1 MTSLSLPKAAP
12 SPRCGI
18 GLRMPHVAEV
28 MATRPA
34 LSWVEVHAENYMGGG
49 RARAQLE
56 AIRDHW
62 PVSLHGVGLS
72 LGGAGG
78 IDAGHLAQ
86 LKSLVDSIKPYLVS
100 EHLAWCRFNGF
111 YLNDLLPLPYTDES
125 LRIVIE
131 NVERVQNHLGRRI
144 LIENPSRYLHF
155 SASHIAEQDFL
166 AALVDRTACG
176 LLCDVNNIYVSCRN
190 LGGDP
195 NSWLNG
201 IPAEAVEEIHLAG
214 FHVNSDNTHEI
225 LIDDHGSAPAS
236 AVWSLYDQAVRR
248 FPRAAAL
255 IEWDTNLPALSDLV
269 AESRTADRRRAL
281 ALEEASYAAAI

>member
-1 MTSLSLPKAAP
+1 MTSLSLPQPAP

-56 AIRDHW
+56 AVRDLC

-72 LGGAGG
+72 LGSAGG
-78 IDAGHLAQ
+78 IDAGHLAD
-86 LKSLVDSIKPYLVS
+86 LRRLVDGIKPCLVS
-100 EHLAWCRFNGF
+100 EHLAWSRFNEF
-111 YLNDLLPLPYTDES
+111 YLNDLLPLPYTDEC

-131 NVERVQNHLGRRI
+131 NVERVQYELGRRI
-144 LIENPSRYLHF
+144 LIENPSQYLRF
-155 SASHIAEQDFL
+155 TASCIAEEDFL
-166 AALVDRTACG
+166 AELADRTGCG

-195 NSWLNG
+195 GAWLDRL
-201 IPAEAVEEIHLAG
+201 PAEAVKEIHLAG
-214 FHVNSDNTHEI
+214 FHVNSDGAHEI
-225 LIDDHGSAPAS
+225 LIDDHGSAPA
-236 AVWSLYDQAVRR
+236 APVWSLYERAVKR
-248 FPRAAAL
+248 FPTAAAL

-269 AESRTADRRRAL
+269 AESEKADRRRAL
-281 ALEEASYAAAI
+281 VMGEATYAEAI